1 MIGEM
6 SNIKKYS
13 VAIIALVI
21 AFSFGVLTGCSKT
34 EKPTAAPT
42 MPTTSAAKL
51 PMPDNVKGIHAV
63 QAAGN
68 MEVAFSPHGGITTMI
83 VQNLEK
89 AKKSVEVQAYSFT
102 SADIAKALIDA
113 HKRGVPVRVILDKSQ
128 KSEKYSSLTFLQ
140 NAGIQVHIDKDF
152 QIAHSKIMIIDGI
165 DIITGSFNFTKSAEQ
180 SNAENCLVIHGNQA
194 LAQQY
199 IQNWQWRW
207 EATAGK

>member
-1 MIGEM
+1 M
-6 SNIKKYS
+6 NNLKKYS

-34 EKPTAAPT
+34 EKPADVPT
-42 MPTTSAAKL
+42 IPKTSAAKL
-51 PMPDNVKGIHAV
+51 PMPDNVKGIHTV

-68 MEVAFSPHGGITTMI
+68 IEVAFSPGGGITTMI
-83 VQNLEK
+83 VQNLNK
-89 AKKSVEVQAYSFT
+89 AQKSIEVQAYSFT
-102 SADIAKALIDA
+102 NADIAKALVDA
-113 HKRGVPVRVILDKSQ
+113 HKRGVQVRVILDKSQ
-128 KSEKYSSLTFLQ
+128 ETEKYSSLTFLQ
-140 NAGIQVHIDKDF
+140 NAGIPVQIDKDF

-165 DIITGSFNFTKSAEQ
+165 DVITGSFNFTKSAEQ

-207 EATAGK
+207 EATANK